1 MVSNREIKEIIE
13 AQGNDLLRELVD
25 LRNQMFQKF
34 NHIEKVLGEIEVSD
48 LTKLTGHESTGQK
61 ENTLAYEK
69 IVNQIRSTE
78 RKLDQLRVAQA
89 SIWHSEME
97 NVTVN
102 ISKNDSYD
110 FGVWGM
116 WFSLNYGASLTSYAL
131 GRLLDK
137 VGYSFI
143 MIDMPALVGGD
154 HVRRPGNRTRDF
166 IRRNFNVTEMME
178 PKQAYELNEF
188 CKAFLVG
195 SDSVFGGGY
204 NHQLYDLQGCV
215 YGEKAENGKPLLAFS
230 TSLGSWEPCND
241 GSLEQR
247 FTEELLKKFIHISV
261 REQSGVKYLKDAFD
275 INCSWTLDPV
285 FIVEKTE
292 YIRIEKLLENL
303 PEKYIFVYLLQPDE
317 RKMQLA
323 QYIAKKKK
331 LEVVF
336 VPDMNQ
342 ELLQEYTNY
351 KDGYSFRYYDEI
363 DVEQW
368 LYALDKAE
376 YVVTDSYHGMCFSVI
391 YQKQFVA
398 LYPRNQIGRFRTI
411 ADNYAL
417 DKYIDIR
424 SEQDV
429 DAVIDVQI
437 DYEKIT
443 PAIVE
448 KALLDYEEF
457 KQSIEAAED
466 VWNAR
471 KTGCVASDLKEVM
484 KYKRALRELG

>member
-1 MVSNREIKEIIE
+1 MW
-13 AQGNDLLRELVD
+13 G
-25 LRNQMFQKF
+25 
-34 NHIEKVLGEIEVSD
+34 G
-48 LTKLTGHESTGQK
+48 
-61 ENTLAYEK
+61 
-69 IVNQIRSTE
+69 TE

-89 SIWHSEME
+89 SIWHSEMQS
-97 NVTVN
+97 VAVN
-102 ISKNDSYD
+102 ILENDSYD
-110 FGVWGM
+110 FGVWGL

-137 VGYSFI
+137 LGYRFI

-154 HVRRPGNRTRDF
+154 LVKKPENRTRDF
-166 IRRNFNVTEMME
+166 IRRYFDVTEMME
-178 PKQAYELNEF
+178 PQQAYELNKS

-247 FTEELLKKFIHISV
+247 FTADLLQKFIHISV
-261 REQSGVKYLKDAFD
+261 REQSGVKYLQDAFD
-275 INCSWTLDPV
+275 INSSWTLDPV
-285 FIVEKTE
+285 FIVDKAE

-303 PEKYIFVYLLQPDE
+303 PPKYIFVYLLQPDE
-317 RKMQLA
+317 RKMQLV
-323 QYIAKKKK
+323 QYVARKKK

-336 VPDMNQ
+336 VPDMNE
-342 ELLQEYTNY
+342 ELLEEYENY
-351 KDGYSFRYYDEI
+351 KDGYLFRYYDEI

-376 YVVTDSYHGMCFSVI
+376 YVVTDSYHGMCFSII
-391 YQKQFVA
+391 YQKQFFA

-443 PAIVE
+443 
-448 KALLDYEEF
+448 
-457 KQSIEAAED
+457 
-466 VWNAR
+466 
-471 KTGCVASDLKEVM
+471 
-484 KYKRALRELG
+484 